1 MRKKFLRLA
10 QVGELNMPK
19 KQDIHKIM
27 IIGSGPIIIGQACE
41 FDYSGTQACKAL
53 RKLGYEVVLVNSNPA
68 TIMTDPDVA
77 DITYIEPLN
86 LTRLTQIIEKER
98 PDALLPNLGGQSGLN
113 LCSELSEAGILKKYH
128 VQVIGVQ
135 VGAIQRGEDR
145 IEFKNTMAKL
155 GIEMPRSQVAYTVE
169 EAVKIAE
176 ELKYPV
182 VLRPAYTMGGAGGG
196 MVYNIDELKTV
207 CARGLQASL
216 VNQVLVEECIGG
228 WEELELEV
236 VRDANNN
243 IITVCFIENIDPIGV
258 HTGDSFCSAPML
270 TISEEVQK
278 KLQEYSY
285 KIVEAIEV
293 IGGCNC
299 QFAHD
304 PVSDRIVVI
313 EINPRTSRSSALASK
328 ATGFPIALVSAMLA
342 CGLTLDEI
350 PCGKYGTLDKY
361 QPDGDYVVI
370 KFARWAFEKFKGAE
384 DKLGTQMKAVG
395 EVMSIGKTYKEAFQK
410 AIRSLETGRYGLGF
424 AKDFHEK
431 SKEEL
436 LTMLNCPTSERQF
449 IIYEAL
455 RKGATI
461 DEIYELTKIKHYFLQ
476 EMLELVQEEEQLL
489 KLKGSVPEMPIL
501 KQAKLDGFSDR
512 YLSQLLEIPEEAIR
526 AERLKFN
533 IREAWE
539 GVHVSGTENSAY
551 YYSTY
556 HLEED
561 KSPCSTDKKKIMILG
576 GGPNRIGQG
585 IEFDYCCVHAALALK
600 KLGFESIIVNCNPET
615 VSTDYD
621 TSDKLYFEP
630 LTLED
635 VLSIHDKEKPIG
647 VIAQFGGQTPLN
659 LANDLKKYGV
669 NILGT
674 SPETIDLAE
683 DRDHFRAMMEKL
695 NIPMPESGMAVNVQE
710 ALAIANKIGYPV
722 MVRPSYVLGGRG
734 MEIVHD
740 DEMMRI
746 YMSAAVGVTPDRP
759 ILIDRFLNHATECE
773 ADAISD
779 GTNCFVPAVMEH
791 IELAGVHSG
800 DSACIQPSK
809 NLTENQIAT
818 IKEYT
823 RKIAVEMG
831 VCGLMNMQ
839 YAIEGDTVYVLE
851 ANPRASRT
859 VPLVSKVCSI
869 NMVQIATQ
877 IITASITGKP
887 SPVPELKDREIKHYG
902 VKEAVFPFNMFQEVD
917 PILGPEMR
925 STGEVLGISE
935 SFGEAYYKA
944 EEATQTRL
952 PSEGTVLLSVCE
964 RDKAELPEIAKA
976 FNELGFKVLA
986 THKCYKLL
994 ESQNISCERVYKM
1007 YEGRPN
1013 VGDFIANSQIQLII
1027 NTPIGKESMHDDSY
1041 IRKMAIKHRI
1051 PYITTM
1057 AAAKASIEGIRAIK
1071 ENKHFGVKSL
1081 QAHHDEIK

>member
-1 MRKKFLRLA
+1 
-10 QVGELNMPK
+10 MPK
-19 KQDIHKIM
+19 RQDINKIM

-53 RKLGYEVVLVNSNPA
+53 RKLGYEIVLVNSNPA

-86 LTRLTQIIEKER
+86 LERLTQIIEKER

-113 LCSELSEAGILKKYH
+113 LCSELDKEGVLKKYG

-135 VGAIQRGEDR
+135 VDAIERGEDR
-145 IEFKNTMAKL
+145 IEFKNAMSAL
-155 GIEMPRSQVAYTVE
+155 GIGMPKSEVAYSVD

-176 ELKYPV
+176 KLKYPV

-196 MVYNIDELKTV
+196 MVYNVDELKVV

-216 VNQVLVEECIGG
+216 VGQVLVEECIFG

-236 VRDANNN
+236 VRDAENNK
-243 IITVCFIENIDPIGV
+243 ITVCFIENIDPIGV

-270 TISEEVQK
+270 TIPEDVQK
-278 KLQEYSY
+278 ELQEMSY
-285 KIVEAIEV
+285 RIIESIEV

-299 QFAHD
+299 QFARD
-304 PVSDRIVVI
+304 PETGRIVVI

-342 CGLTLDEI
+342 CGLTLKDIE
-350 PCGKYGTLDKY
+350 CGKYGTLDKY
-361 QPDGDYVVI
+361 VPDGDYIVI

-384 DKLGTQMKAVG
+384 DKLGTQMRAVG

-424 AKDFHEK
+424 AKNFN
-431 SKEEL
+431 SMTKEEL
-436 LTMLNCPTSERQF
+436 LAQLRYPTSERQF
-449 IIYEAL
+449 VMYEAL

-461 DEIYELTKIKHYFLQ
+461 DELHDLTKIKKYFIEQ
-476 EMLELVQEEEQLL
+476 MKELVDEEEALL
-489 KLKGSVPEMPIL
+489 KNKGAVPANDVL
-501 KQAKLDGFSDR
+501 RQAKLDGFSDR
-512 YLSQLLEIPEEAIR
+512 YLSSLLEVTEEEIRNARMAIGV
-526 AERLKFN
+526 K
-533 IREAWE
+533 EAWE
-539 GVHVSGTENSAY
+539 GVHVSGTKDAAY

-556 HLEED
+556 HLDED
-561 KSPCSTDKKKIMILG
+561 KSPVSTEKPKIMILG

-635 VLSIHDKEKPIG
+635 VLAIHEKEKPVG

-674 SPETIDLAE
+674 TPETIDLAE
-683 DRDHFRAMMEKL
+683 DRDHFRAMMDKL
-695 NIPMPESGMAVNVQE
+695 GIPMPEAGMAVNADE
-710 ALAIANKIGYPV
+710 AIAIANKIGYPV

-740 DEMMRI
+740 DEMMRV
-746 YMSAAVGVTPDRP
+746 YMNAAVGVTPVRP

-779 GTNCFVPAVMEH
+779 GTHCFVPAVMEH

-800 DSACIQPSK
+800 DSACILPSK
-809 NLTENQIAT
+809 NLTEKQVAT

-823 RKIAVEMG
+823 KKIAVEMN

-859 VPLVSKVCSI
+859 VPLVSKVCDI
-869 NMVQIATQ
+869 NMVKIATD
-877 IITASITGKP
+877 IITSSLTGRP
-887 SPVPELKDREIKHYG
+887 SPVPELKDKVIGHYG

-917 PILGPEMR
+917 PLLGPEMR
-925 STGEVLGISE
+925 STGEVLGISP

-944 EEATQTRL
+944 QEATKNKL
-952 PSEGTVLLSVCE
+952 PLEGTVLLSVCD
-964 RDKAELPEIAKA
+964 RDKPELIDIAKS
-976 FNELGFKVLA
+976 FNELGFHIIA
-986 THKCYKLL
+986 TGRSYEMIKEAGIPCDK
-994 ESQNISCERVYKM
+994 IFKI

-1013 VGDFIANSQIQLII
+1013 IADEIANGEIQMII
-1027 NTPIGKESMHDDSY
+1027 NTPAGKTSAHDDSY
-1041 IRKMAIKHRI
+1041 IRKAAIKHRV
-1051 PYITTM
+1051 PYMTTM
-1057 AAAKASIEGIRAIK
+1057 AAAKASAEGIKAIK
-1071 ENKHFGVKSL
+1071 NNTHLGVKSL
-1081 QAHHDEIK
+1081 QAHHADIK